1 MLRMLL
7 ILIFIDW
14 NKYLKKKRTE
24 KDIVKLQATS
34 ISLFLINQLL
44 QTTIQLNNHSAK
56 QTNNQTNKQTHRPGE
71 PKVASIRPTHGAG
84 RGLWRVHHGVHR
96 RC

>member
-14 NKYLKKKRTE
+14 NKYLKEKRTE

-44 QTTIQLNNHSAK
+44 QTAK
-56 QTNNQTNKQTHRPGE
+56 QPF
-71 PKVASIRPTHGAG
+71 S
-84 RGLWRVHHGVHR
+84 
-96 RC
+96 

>member
-44 QTTIQLNNHSAK
+44 QTAK
-56 QTNNQTNKQTHRPGE
+56 QPFSQTNKQTNKHTDQE
-71 PKVASIRPTHGAG
+71 NLK
-84 RGLWRVHHGVHR
+84 
-96 RC
+96 

>member
-44 QTTIQLNNHSAK
+44 QTTIQPNK
-56 QTNNQTNKQTHRPGE
+56 QSNKETNKHTDQE
-71 PKVASIRPTHGAG
+71 NLK
-84 RGLWRVHHGVHR
+84 
-96 RC
+96 

>member
-24 KDIVKLQATS
+24 KDIGKLQATS

-44 QTTIQLNNHSAK
+44 QTAKQPFSQAIK
-56 QTNNQTNKQTHRPGE
+56 QTNKHTDQKNLK
-71 PKVASIRPTHGAG
+71 
-84 RGLWRVHHGVHR
+84 
-96 RC
+96 

>member
-44 QTTIQLNNHSAK
+44 QNSQTTIQLNNHSAK
-56 QTNNQTNKQTHRPGE
+56 
-71 PKVASIRPTHGAG
+71 
-84 RGLWRVHHGVHR
+84 
-96 RC
+96 

>member
-44 QTTIQLNNHSAK
+44 QTAKQPFSQAIK
-56 QTNNQTNKQTHRPGE
+56 QTNKHTDQKNLK
-71 PKVASIRPTHGAG
+71 
-84 RGLWRVHHGVHR
+84 
-96 RC
+96 

>member
-24 KDIVKLQATS
+24 KRHCEIASNKHKFVSYKPTVANS
-34 ISLFLINQLL
+34 

-56 QTNNQTNKQTHRPGE
+56 QTIKQTNKHTDQE
-71 PKVASIRPTHGAG
+71 NLK
-84 RGLWRVHHGVHR
+84 
-96 RC
+96 

>member
-7 ILIFIDW
+7 ILIYIDW

-44 QTTIQLNNHSAK
+44 QTAKQPFSQAIK
-56 QTNNQTNKQTHRPGE
+56 QTNKHTDQKNLK
-71 PKVASIRPTHGAG
+71 
-84 RGLWRVHHGVHR
+84 
-96 RC
+96 

>member
-24 KDIVKLQATS
+24 KDIGKLQATS

-56 QTNNQTNKQTHRPGE
+56 QAINQTNKQTNKHTDQE
-71 PKVASIRPTHGAG
+71 NLK
-84 RGLWRVHHGVHR
+84 
-96 RC
+96 

>member
-44 QTTIQLNNHSAK
+44 QTAK
-56 QTNNQTNKQTHRPGE
+56 QPFSQTNNQTNKQTNTQTNKHTDKE
-71 PKVASIRPTHGAG
+71 NLK
-84 RGLWRVHHGVHR
+84 
-96 RC
+96 

>member
-56 QTNNQTNKQTHRPGE
+56 QTIKQTNKHTDQE
-71 PKVASIRPTHGAG
+71 NLK
-84 RGLWRVHHGVHR
+84 
-96 RC
+96 

>member
-44 QTTIQLNNHSAK
+44 QTAKQPFKQTTIQP
-56 QTNNQTNKQTHRPGE
+56 NNQTNKQTN
-71 PKVASIRPTHGAG
+71 TQT
-84 RGLWRVHHGVHR
+84 R
-96 RC
+96 RT

>member
-14 NKYLKKKRTE
+14 NKYLKKKITE

-44 QTTIQLNNHSAK
+44 QTAK
-56 QTNNQTNKQTHRPGE
+56 QPF
-71 PKVASIRPTHGAG
+71 S
-84 RGLWRVHHGVHR
+84 
-96 RC
+96 

>member
-1 MLRMLL
+1 MLRML

-56 QTNNQTNKQTHRPGE
+56 QTIKQRNKQTHRPGE
-71 PKVASIRPTHGAG
+71 PKVASIQPTHGAG

>member
-1 MLRMLL
+1 MMILGFFLKSYKNKYQFIFKNKLKTYLINERNKSFMLRMLL

-44 QTTIQLNNHSAK
+44 QTAK
-56 QTNNQTNKQTHRPGE
+56 QPF
-71 PKVASIRPTHGAG
+71 S
-84 RGLWRVHHGVHR
+84 
-96 RC
+96 

>member
-7 ILIFIDW
+7 ILIFIDL

-44 QTTIQLNNHSAK
+44 QTAK
-56 QTNNQTNKQTHRPGE
+56 QPFSQTNKQTN
-71 PKVASIRPTHGAG
+71 TQT
-84 RGLWRVHHGVHR
+84 R
-96 RC
+96 RT